1 MQKNKGT
8 GEQMKKFQIKK
19 IRFQKVELTKE
30 GKQAAA
36 GIGVGIVVL
45 ALLAF
50 FLLFKVERIEIVGS
64 TKYTDQEIKEYAL
77 SSPLTSNTVFAMMFK
92 KHMEAENIPFVES
105 FDLERLDMHTLRVHV
120 NEKKII
126 GYVIEGTDKLYFDKD
141 GKIVEKE
148 AMEEEEITKMESALT
163 ELESLK
169 EEAEREAALEAVR
182 EVEKELM
189 GETEKEEEEPAQ
201 PEDIQTIQPEE
212 VEAGNESATEF
223 HAAVTDVPR
232 VVGIPMKNV
241 KLGKKIS
248 VPDKSVFN
256 TILGITRMVEK
267 YQILPEIVSFD
278 EKLNITLVY
287 FDGAVHCQ
295 LGKDSLL
302 EEKITRVAA
311 ILPKLESETGI
322 LHLEDYTVETTNIIF
337 SKESLYS
344 LKKTIAQTEG
354 LTEEEKPEQETST
367 ESGTEGENPTMEP
380 GTEGEN
386 PTAEPGTEGENP
398 TAEPG
403 TEGENPTAE
412 PGTEGENSTAE
423 PGTGEENTTSGTG
436 TGQNSVNNGKATGEV
451 NTSGAADSSE
461 KSAETGLTE
470 NLLERKKETS
480 TQNQP

>member
-1 MQKNKGT
+1 
-8 GEQMKKFQIKK
+8 
-19 IRFQKVELTKE
+19 
-30 GKQAAA
+30 
-36 GIGVGIVVL
+36 
-45 ALLAF
+45 
-50 FLLFKVERIEIVGS
+50 
-64 TKYTDQEIKEYAL
+64 
-77 SSPLTSNTVFAMMFK
+77 
-92 KHMEAENIPFVES
+92 
-105 FDLERLDMHTLRVHV
+105 
-120 NEKKII
+120 
-126 GYVIEGTDKLYFDKD
+126 
-141 GKIVEKE
+141 
-148 AMEEEEITKMESALT
+148 
-163 ELESLK
+163 
-169 EEAEREAALEAVR
+169 
-182 EVEKELM
+182 M

-212 VEAGNESATEF
+212 VEASNESATEF

-386 PTAEPGTEGENP
+386 PTMEPGTEGENP
-398 TAEPG
+398 
-403 TEGENPTAE
+403 
-412 PGTEGENSTAE
+412 TAE

>member
-1 MQKNKGT
+1 MRKNKGT
-8 GEQMKKFQIKK
+8 GEQMKKIQFKK
-19 IRFQKVELTKE
+19 IHFQKVEFTKE
-30 GKQAAA
+30 GKQAVA
-36 GIGVGIVVL
+36 GISVGIVVL

-50 FLLFKVERIEIVGS
+50 FLLFKVDRVEIVGS
-64 TKYTDQEIKEYAL
+64 TKYTDQEIREYAL

-92 KHMEAENIPFVES
+92 RHIEAENIPFVES

-126 GYVIEGTDKLYFDKD
+126 GYVVEGTDKLYFDKD

-148 AMEEEEITKMESALT
+148 AMEEEEITKMESART
-163 ELESLK
+163 ELETLK
-169 EEAEREAALEAVR
+169 EEAEREAALEAAK
-182 EVEKELM
+182 EAEKELL
-189 GETEKEEEEPAQ
+189 GETGQEEEEEAAQ
-201 PEDIQTIQPEE
+201 PEEIQTIQPEE
-212 VEAGNESATEF
+212 VESGNESATEF

-232 VVGIPMKNV
+232 IVGIPMKNV
-241 KLGKKIS
+241 KLGKKITVS
-248 VPDKSVFN
+248 DKSVFN

-322 LHLEDYTVETTNIIF
+322 LHLEDYTAETTNIIF

-354 LTEEEKPEQETST
+354 LLEEEKPKDETST
-367 ESGTEGENPTMEP
+367 EPGVEGEQPTGEPGAEGEKPTGEP
-380 GTEGEN
+380 GTESEN
-386 PTAEPGTEGENP
+386 PTTESNG
-398 TAEPG
+398 
-403 TEGENPTAE
+403 
-412 PGTEGENSTAE
+412 
-423 PGTGEENTTSGTG
+423 GTG
-436 TGQNSVNNGKATGEV
+436 TGTEENPANSGD
-451 NTSGAADSSE
+451 TSGGDNSDGTEDSSE
-461 KSAETGLTE
+461 KPVGNGLTD
-470 NLLERKKETS
+470 NLLEGKNENS
-480 TQNQP
+480 PQNQP